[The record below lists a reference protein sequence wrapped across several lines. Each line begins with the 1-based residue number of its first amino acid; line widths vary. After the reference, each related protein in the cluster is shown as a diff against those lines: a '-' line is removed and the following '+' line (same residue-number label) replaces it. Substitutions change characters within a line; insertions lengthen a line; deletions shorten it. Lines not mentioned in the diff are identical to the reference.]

1 MSNLIKL
8 DQTTEENLLQILDA
22 HVIRIGQL
30 DRPNDKRTLTARNYH
45 SSLVALG
52 EYMTENSFTLPTRS
66 VLEQWRDDMA
76 DGLILSPKGEPYATS
91 SINARLAAAR
101 KLLRQVA
108 ADTTDIQ
115 LKLVLESWAGVTDA
129 KGITVQD
136 YVEDDYG
143 IRLTLPALEKLLNKP
158 DTRTLIGLRDRTLL
172 VVLAGAGLRVSEAV
186 NLKLSDLGVTE
197 GGIRGIR
204 VRDSKYRKSRVSVVG
219 AWNNWVFDAIQKY
232 TDVLALK
239 NEDAVLW
246 ALERVRGGGHIR
258 AEPLSIRQAQQIV
271 SSYQADYNGAMVAMS
286 AHHLRRTYAKLCRQ
300 SGMEWEA
307 IQMNLGHSSLETTQR
322 YVGKEVDWALRVPS
336 WSVHLK

>member
-1 MSNLIKL
+1 MNQLVKF
-8 DQTTEENLLQILDA
+8 DQATEDSLLQILNA
-22 HVIRIGQL
+22 HLIRIGQL

-45 SSLVALG
+45 SSLLAMG
-52 EYMTENSFTLPTRS
+52 EYMNENGFTLPTRS

-115 LKLVLESWAGVTDA
+115 LKLVLESWAGVADA
-129 KGITVQD
+129 KGVQVQD
-136 YVEDDYG
+136 YVESDYG
-143 IRLTLPALEKLLNKP
+143 IRLTLPALEKLLNIP
-158 DTRTLIGLRDRTLL
+158 DARTIIGLRDRTLL

-186 NLKLSDLGVTE
+186 SLRMADIGVKD
-197 GGIRGIR
+197 GVIRGLR

-219 AWNNWVFDAIQKY
+219 TWNNWIFDAIKQY
-232 TDVLALK
+232 TDALALK
-239 NEDAVLW
+239 DDDPVLW

-258 AEPLSIRQAQQIV
+258 TDPLSIRQAQQIV
-271 SSYQADYNGAMVAMS
+271 SNYEAEYDGQLVAMS

-336 WSVHLK
+336 WKVKLK